1 VKPFVEDRP
10 RQTLP
15 EQIVADLLGAI
26 RGQFCAELP
35 VKEWCQQKRFFMRVV
50 LYPAQWLSR
59 RGVTLPPERYKA
71 VLLGVF
77 DGIKTHGQTAS
88 VKFWP
93 GYLLHCVQEHFKH
106 KGDAIYEEAKSARAA
121 AERALSK
128 AAVRPSAD
136 PVEALAQ
143 AASVLRL
150 TARRRPA
157 PRLPA
162 QPSLL

>member
-1 VKPFVEDRP
+1 MKPFVEERP

-15 EQIVADLLGAI
+15 EQIVADLMGAI
-26 RGQFCAELP
+26 RGQFCGDLT

-59 RGVTLPPERYKA
+59 RGVTLPPDRYKA
-71 VLLGVF
+71 ILLGIF
-77 DGIKTHGQTAS
+77 GDIKTHGQTDA

-106 KGDAIYEEAKSARAA
+106 RGDALYEEAKSARAA
-121 AERALSK
+121 AERAIAK
-128 AAVRPSAD
+128 ATVRPPAD
-136 PVEALAQ
+136 PVETLAQ

-150 TARRRPA
+150 AGKRRAVKKCPS
-157 PRLPA
+157 
-162 QPSLL
+162 QPTLL